1 MELIALKVAES
12 SPHPTPPP
20 TPKTRRRGDK
30 TMLLWTRDVQR
41 RLFQEMAQDLALCA
55 RQKTP
60 LRILARS
67 LLRRA
72 DVAVLAVAVLTH
84 ERLRHVRHL
93 LWQRLRRARAD
104 QVAQFAGLWAEWM
117 AFLSVTHIVAQLILR
132 A

>member
-1 MELIALKVAES
+1 
-12 SPHPTPPP
+12 
-20 TPKTRRRGDK
+20 
-30 TMLLWTRDVQR
+30 MLLWTRDVER
-41 RLFQEMAQDLALCA
+41 RLFQEMAQDLVLCA

-72 DVAVLAVAVLTH
+72 DVAVLAMVVLTH

-93 LWQRLRRARAD
+93 LWERLRRARAD
-104 QVAQFAGLWAEWM
+104 QVAQLVGLWSEWM
-117 AFLSVTHIVAQLILR
+117 AFLFVTHVVAQLILR